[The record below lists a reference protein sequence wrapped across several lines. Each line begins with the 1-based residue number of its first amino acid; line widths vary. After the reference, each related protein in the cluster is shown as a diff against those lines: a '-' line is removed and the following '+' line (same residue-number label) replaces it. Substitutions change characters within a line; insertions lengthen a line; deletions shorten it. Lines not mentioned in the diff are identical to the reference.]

1 MYEGKH
7 KIADKFEE
15 EIYDVEEHVA
25 NLPIYKVNGQSGVLK
40 TLPRNLFFYGKTSE
54 KFFRMRMWIR

>member
-15 EIYDVEEHVA
+15 EIYDVEEQVA

-40 TLPRNLFFYGKTSE
+40 TLPRNLFFMVKHQD
-54 KFFRMRMWIR
+54 RMRMWIR

>member
-15 EIYDVEEHVA
+15 EIYDVEEQVA
-25 NLPIYKVNGQSGVLK
+25 NLPIYKVNGQSGVLE
-40 TLPRNLFFYGKTSE
+40 TLPRNLFFMVKHQKKKLG
-54 KFFRMRMWIR
+54 